1 MLLFAMRGALCGHW
15 HPMKPQPHP
24 ASNLP
29 VCNHDCHQKDN
40 MNKKLCVMHSCTQDE
55 TRIDYLRCSTCLLF
69 DFHNFS
75 SCFMSSL
82 TTPEALRANKKSQK
96 SFIYM
101 ILRDFH
107 MIFYETPMSR
117 DALPSSAKRSRF
129 IGEETSF
136 CKNEFQKS
144 SPLGFEPTTTV
155 HLRTYR
161 FCFSPD
167 LIAPPYRSP
176 STGTYS
182 PNIADA
188 D

>member
-1 MLLFAMRGALCGHW
+1 MAISPSPRGALCGHW

-29 VCNHDCHQKDN
+29 VCHHDCHQNDN

-107 MIFYETPMSR
+107 MIFYETPISSSR
-117 DALPSSAKRSRF
+117 VILQLSVEDPHDIRTKLFDWVYWS
-129 IGEETSF
+129 
-136 CKNEFQKS
+136 
-144 SPLGFEPTTTV
+144 
-155 HLRTYR
+155 HLI
-161 FCFSPD
+161 P
-167 LIAPPYRSP
+167 
-176 STGTYS
+176 
-182 PNIADA
+182 
-188 D
+188 